1 MKYFRRGHTPTYS
14 TQEIK
19 TEETEDFL
27 PQEVP
32 PEATGELQTRGE
44 GGEEGQEGEKG
55 RHRQAGED
63 LGLRRY
69 PLRDWLKL
77 QWGPQSKEVGFNK
90 GLVKILGS
98 V

>member
-1 MKYFRRGHTPTYS
+1 MKYFRRGHTPTNS
-14 TQEIK
+14 TQKIK

-32 PEATGELQTRGE
+32 AEATGELQTRGE
-44 GGEEGQEGEKG
+44 GGEEGQEGEEG

-69 PLRDWLKL
+69 PLRD
-77 QWGPQSKEVGFNK
+77 
-90 GLVKILGS
+90 
-98 V
+98 